1 MFSDSLFSFLSCL
14 CVLSIQLTVDHSIR
28 LMMSSV
34 RSENLP
40 VFKPSVLV
48 DVLGESRALGSL
60 ISHIV
65 KSSSFTPPINK
76 EELESITR
84 SRGIQIRISCRAG
97 VRKLFICLGDGD
109 HPFCLIGAR
118 NFLFAILRFSA
129 MLSVLGPGWD

>member
-1 MFSDSLFSFLSCL
+1 MCFER
-14 CVLSIQLTVDHSIR
+14 TA
-28 LMMSSV
+28 
-34 RSENLP
+34 RSRSQYQTDDE
-40 VFKPSVLV
+40 PSVLV

-84 SRGIQIRISCRAG
+84 SRGIQNRISCRAG
-97 VRKLFICLGDGD
+97 VRNLFICLGVGD

-118 NFLFAILRFSA
+118 NFVCHFEVFSHALCFWSWMGLGSASLCFWAPSNTACCILNIA
-129 MLSVLGPGWD
+129 AL